1 MGNSV
6 NLIGR
11 LGGDPEVRSTN
22 SGKKVA
28 SFSLATDDGWG
39 ANKHTNWHKII
50 CWGDQ
55 CGPIE
60 TYLKKGSLVGVRGR
74 IDYRDYEK
82 DGVRKFITEIIAEQV
97 EFLNTK
103 TEAADDSDPF

>member
-11 LGGDPEVRSTN
+11 LGGDPEVRSTD

-28 SFSLATDDGWG
+28 NFSLATDDGWG
-39 ANKHTNWHKII
+39 TNKKTSWHKIV

-60 TYLKKGSLVGVRGR
+60 TYLKKGSLVGLHGR
-74 IDYRDYEK
+74 IEYRSYDK
-82 DGVRKFITEIIAEQV
+82 DGQKVYVTEIIADRV

-103 TEAADDSDPF
+103 SEAASDDDGF